1 MIYFTSDLH
10 FGHENVIRFDHR
22 PFTSTEEM
30 DETLIERWNNK
41 VSDTDTVYVLGDLS
55 WHNDQKTCEILSRL
69 HGKKILIQGNH
80 DRIHGQVRHFFEE
93 VCSYKEINLPGN
105 IQVVLCHY
113 PILFFNRHYYGAY
126 MLYGHVH
133 NSKEWEITEQHKAE
147 LQQQGVKCNL
157 FNVGCMVRG
166 YEPVTL
172 DEIIQQE
179 ERIKNYV
186 RK

>member
-10 FGHENVIRFDHR
+10 FGHENVIRFDRR
-22 PFTSTEEM
+22 PFASAEEM
-30 DETLIERWNNK
+30 DRVLIGRWNNK
-41 VSDTDTVYVLGDLS
+41 VSDADTVYVLGDLS
-55 WHNDQKTCEILSRL
+55 WHNDQKTCEILSQL
-69 HGKKILIQGNH
+69 QGKKILIQGNH

-93 VCSYKEINLPGN
+93 VCPYKEVTLPGN
-105 IQVVLCHY
+105 ISVVLCHY

-133 NSKEWEITEQHKAE
+133 NSKEWEITEQHKTE

-157 FNVGCMVRG
+157 FNVGCMVRN

-179 ERIKNYV
+179 ERINNYV